1 MRFGIYCEI
10 QTPPGKSH
18 SDMIW
23 EIMRQI
29 EHADEC
35 GFDVYSV
42 IDHHFFQ
49 KFSISANPLAM
60 FAAAAQRT
68 KRIRF
73 RTALHTLPL
82 ENPMRLAGMIAE
94 ADILTNGRLECGLGR
109 GHAWLFGPSLLKER
123 RDIGAAFVRAIVCSE
138 LGSLDALRVED
149 RDPFVPGPGQVVI
162 DVRAAGVND
171 ILELAF
177 TQERFSYDG
186 TFYKVKD
193 VSVVPRPL
201 QNPHPKFYTGGTS
214 DITYQMA
221 GEKGWGIFVPPLLPW
236 KVLEAPLNIYKKACA
251 EHKHRPDIVYIRP
264 VYIDDDQKTIRREVE
279 PALHNFLAF
288 NASPVESLQGEEKKA
303 ELRAKGYGFYASG
316 ALESLTKLS
325 YDEIVDQEIGFI
337 GPPDK
342 VIRQIQELQAKGGI
356 GELAIVSNFGGL
368 DHWKS
373 IKTQHMFAKHVM
385 PAFQTARERA
395 AAD

>member
-18 SDMIW
+18 YDMIW

-35 GFDVYSV
+35 GFDVYST

-68 KRIRF
+68 HRIRF

-94 ADILTNGRLECGLGR
+94 TDILTNGRLECGLGR
-109 GHAWLFGPSLLKER
+109 GHAWLFGPS
-123 RDIGAAFVRAIVCSE
+123 
-138 LGSLDALRVED
+138 SLPLEESRPRYNEAV
-149 RDPFVPGPGQVVI
+149 
-162 DVRAAGVND
+162 D

-177 TQERFSYDG
+177 TKDKFSYHGQYYNVD
-186 TFYKVKD
+186 D
-193 VSVVPRPL
+193 VSVVPRPI
-201 QNPHPKFYTGGTS
+201 QKPHPKFYTGGTS

-236 KVLEAPLNIYKKACA
+236 KVLEGPLNIYKKACA
-251 EHKHRPDIVYIRP
+251 DYGHKSDIVYIRP
-264 VYIDDDQKTIRREVE
+264 VYIDEDESAIRREVE
-279 PALHNFLAF
+279 ESLLNFLAF
-288 NASPVESLQGEEKKA
+288 NASPVESIQSEEKKA
-303 ELRAKGYGFYASG
+303 ELRAKGYGLYASG
-316 ALESLTKLS
+316 ALESLTKLR
-325 YDEIVDQEIGFI
+325 YEEIVEQEIAFI
-337 GPPDK
+337 GTPDK
-342 VIRQIQELQAKGGI
+342 VIQQVKNLQAKGGI
-356 GELAIVSNFGGL
+356 GELAIVSNFGGIE
-368 DHWKS
+368 HWKS

-385 PAFQTARERA
+385 PSFKETKDAA

>member
-10 QTPPGKSH
+10 QSPPGKSH
-18 SDMIW
+18 YEMIW

-29 EHADEC
+29 EHADQS

-94 ADILTNGRLECGLGR
+94 TDILTDGRLECGLGR
-109 GHAWLFGPSLLKER
+109 GHAWLFGPSALPLEESR
-123 RDIGAAFVRAIVCSE
+123 PRYHEAI
-138 LGSLDALRVED
+138 
-149 RDPFVPGPGQVVI
+149 
-162 DVRAAGVND
+162 D

-177 TQERFSYDG
+177 AEEKFSYEG
-186 TFYKVKD
+186 QCYKVKD
-193 VSVVPRPL
+193 VTVVPRPL
-201 QNPHPKFYTGGTS
+201 QKPHPKFYTGGTS

-221 GEKGWGIFVPPLLPW
+221 GEKGWGVFVPPLLPW
-236 KVLEAPLNIYKKACA
+236 KVLEAPLSIYKQACA
-251 EHKHRPDIVYIRP
+251 EHGHVPDIVYIRP
-264 VYIDDDQKTIRREVE
+264 VYIEADENVIRKEVE
-279 PALHNFLAF
+279 AALHNFLAF
-288 NASPVESLQGEEKKA
+288 NASPVESFESDEKKE

-316 ALESLTKLS
+316 ALESLTRLS
-325 YDEIVDQEIGFI
+325 YDEIVEQEIAFI
-337 GPPDK
+337 GTPEK
-342 VIRQIQELQAKGGI
+342 VIRQVGELQEKGGI

-368 DHWKS
+368 EHWKS

-385 PAFQTARERA
+385 PVFRAQTQKV

>member
-1 MRFGIYCEI
+1 MRFGIYCEM
-10 QTPPGKSH
+10 QTPPGKSYY
-18 SDMIW
+18 DMTW

-29 EHADEC
+29 EHADDC

-68 KRIRF
+68 NRIRF

-94 ADILTNGRLECGLGR
+94 TDILTHGRLECGLGR
-109 GHAWLFGPSLLKER
+109 GHAWLFGPSALPLEESR
-123 RDIGAAFVRAIVCSE
+123 PRYNEAIE
-138 LGSLDALRVED
+138 
-149 RDPFVPGPGQVVI
+149 
-162 DVRAAGVND
+162 
-171 ILELAF
+171 ILERAF

-186 TFYKVKD
+186 QFYKVKD
-193 VSVVPRPL
+193 VTVVPKPL
-201 QNPHPKFYTGGTS
+201 QKPYPKFYTGGTS

-236 KVLEAPLNIYKKACA
+236 KVLEGPLNIYKKACTD
-251 EHKHRPDIVYIRP
+251 HGHVPDIVYIRP
-264 VYIDDDQKTIRREVE
+264 VYIDDDEKVIRREIE
-279 PALHNFLAF
+279 QAIQNFLAY
-288 NASPVESLQGEEKKA
+288 NASPVESIQNEEKKK
-303 ELRAKGYGFYASG
+303 ELREKGYGFYASG
-316 ALESLTKLS
+316 ALESLTKLT
-325 YDEIVDQEIGFI
+325 YEQIVEQEIGFI
-337 GPPDK
+337 GTPEK
-342 VIRQIQELQAKGGI
+342 VIQQVKALEAKGGI

-368 DHWKS
+368 EHWKS
-373 IKTQHMFAKHVM
+373 IKSQQMFAKHVM
-385 PAFQTARERA
+385 PVFRGANKSEAK